1 MTIILENYALPEKG
15 PVEIKVNVSFEIKV
29 TAEEARRKVNRWL
42 IDQVSLQMGGLK
54 PALVLLGE
62 RVVWRVPVEFTAPS
76 VGRAG
81 IVGEVD
87 VEVNTGEMYSTP
99 EVKRGIEQRAT
110 EIASSLPPFKPKK
123 LPPEY
128 LAKNRPSAPKTAA
141 EEEPVGASKE

>member
-1 MTIILENYALPEKG
+1 MTIILDNLSLPEKG

-62 RVVWRVPVEFTAPS
+62 RAVWRVPVEFTAPS

-81 IVGEVD
+81 MVGEVE
-87 VEVNTGEMYSTP
+87 VEVDTGEVRATP
-99 EVKRGIEQRAT
+99 EIKQGIEQRAT

-128 LAKNRPSAPKTAA
+128 LAKNMPSVPKTAA
-141 EEEPVGASKE
+141 EEEPVAASKE